1 MKTCFNIRYE
11 LDPAA
16 VLDHI
21 AAQAASASPGY
32 ICVADGNVL
41 QKVHRDP
48 EYRKVVD
55 GAMFSICDSS
65 WAAMIISRLYG
76 TEVPQYCGSQIF
88 MDIVSMRRYR
98 QCFLGTSQETLDA
111 LKERLSTIDPAVSE
125 MPFKEL
131 PFCAVE
137 DFDYEAI
144 GRYVNEQQPDIIW
157 VALGAPKQEMFM
169 NRLLPHLEK
178 GVMLGVGAVFNFYSG
193 AGEKRAPSWMVRSH
207 LEWLYRIFQSPRK
220 QLARCWR
227 IATAYPSIIREE
239 KKKSR

>member
-11 LDPAA
+11 LDPVA
-16 VLDHI
+16 VQDRI
-21 AAQAASASPGY
+21 AAQAAIGTPGY

-41 QKVHRDP
+41 QKVHRDQD
-48 EYRKVVD
+48 YRKVVD

-65 WAAMIISRLYG
+65 WAAMIIGRLYG

-88 MDIVSMRRYR
+88 MDIVSMCRYR
-98 QCFLGTSQETLDA
+98 QCFLGTSQGTLDA
-111 LKERLSTIDPAVSE
+111 LKARLSTIDPAIAG

-131 PFCAVE
+131 PFCDA
-137 DFDYEAI
+137 DGFDYEEI

-169 NRLLPHLEK
+169 NRLLPHLDK

-193 AGEKRAPSWMVRSH
+193 AGERRAPSWMVRSH

-227 IATAYPSIIREE
+227 IATAYPAIIREE
-239 KKKSR
+239 KRKSR